1 MFESPVVV
9 PRTPSILSS
18 VRRYA
23 LLTLLIFDACVL
35 AAVALTLA
43 VAPKPVA
50 LAQLTLD
57 DPRGNSVFRQSN
69 LPAADLASYTE
80 GRASFA
86 HSGPV
91 LARASAMLGGNPTQD
106 YLYDHSSAAVG
117 TNSSVLEVKVTGQ
130 SDAQAVAA
138 ANAIAAAYQELSA
151 AQTTSDAETALRSL
165 ATSRQ
170 AALRASTDDPA
181 GETAAGRS
189 LSTTLAELDSRSSEI
204 RLNAALFGDGVSQ
217 VQPANAAQTGST
229 GSAVKNI
236 AAGALLGILFGVGA
250 AVALASR
257 QRPLEEPDDAY
268 DILGAPLLGELSR
281 SRHGSS
287 ASAQYD
293 VVASALTAAMPRG
306 TVAITDCRPGSGATG
321 AGANIALAL
330 ATGGSRMGLLDA
342 GGGHYQL
349 SSLLG
354 DRAQSA
360 AGSPNE
366 FPVADG
372 LVEVG
377 FADARRGNEVLTV
390 LADMHSR
397 CDLVVV
403 LCPSVEE
410 PGAAQILRASDSAVV
425 LVPAGELSA
434 RLTRLRHTLA
444 LLDVPVLGYV
454 FTRGDIPFDTAAART
469 PVTSVQRS

>member
-9 PRTPSILSS
+9 PRTPSIVSS

-23 LLTLLIFDACVL
+23 LLALLIFDACVL

-50 LAQLTLD
+50 TAQLTLD

-91 LARASAMLGGNPTQD
+91 LSRASALLGGTPTD
-106 YLYDHSSAAVG
+106 SYLYDHSAAAVG
-117 TNSSVLEVKVTGQ
+117 TNSSVLEIEVTGE
-130 SDAQAVAA
+130 SESQAVAA
-138 ANAIAAAYQELSA
+138 ANAISAAYQELSA
-151 AQTTSDAETALRSL
+151 AQTSTDAETALRSL

-170 AALRASTDDPA
+170 AALRASTDDPS
-181 GETAAGRS
+181 GQTAAGRS
-189 LSTTLAELDSRSSEI
+189 LSTTLAELDSRASEI

-217 VQPANAAQTGST
+217 VQPANVARTGST

-236 AAGALLGILFGVGA
+236 AAGALLGILFGVAA

-257 QRPLEEPDDAY
+257 QRPLEEPEDAY
-268 DILGAPLLGELSR
+268 DILGAPMLGELSR
-281 SRHGSS
+281 SRHGS

-293 VVASALTAAMPRG
+293 IVASALTAAMPRG
-306 TVAITDCRPGSGATG
+306 TVAITDCRPGRGATD

-330 ATGGSRMGLLDA
+330 ATGGSRLGLIDA

-349 SSLLG
+349 SNLLG
-354 DRAQSA
+354 DRVQSA
-360 AGSPNE
+360 GAPHE

-377 FADARRGNEVLTV
+377 FADPSRGNEVLTV

-454 FTRGDIPFDTAAART
+454 FTRGDIPFDSGAARA
-469 PVTSVQRS
+469 PVTTVQRS